1 MSIRARLFPLLM
13 LLATLPALP
22 ASAASPCRDPQTQ
35 ADMTQCAG
43 EDYRKAD
50 RELNAVYAQVRTA
63 LPEAERER
71 LKLAQRAWIA
81 SRDAD
86 CELEPY
92 GARGGSMEPM
102 LMAACKADRTAQ
114 RTKWLKSLV
123 EEGAR

>member
-1 MSIRARLFPLLM
+1 MFPYRIA
-13 LLATLPALP
+13 LALAIAVS
-22 ASAASPCRDPQTQ
+22 ASASATDCRDPQTQ
-35 ADMTQCAG
+35 ADMTRCAG
-43 EDYRKAD
+43 EDYARAD
-50 RELNAVYAQVRTA
+50 RELNAVYAQVRSV
-63 LPEAERER
+63 LPETERER

-102 LMAACKADRTAQ
+102 LVAACKADRTTQ

-123 EEGAR
+123 EEGSR

>member
-1 MSIRARLFPLLM
+1 M
-13 LLATLPALP
+13 LPYWTALVLTLT
-22 ASAASPCRDPQTQ
+22 AAAANAADPCRDPQTQ
-35 ADMTQCAG
+35 ADMTRCAG
-43 EDYRKAD
+43 EDYARAD
-50 RELNAVYAQVRTA
+50 RELNAVYAQVRAA

-92 GARGGSMEPM
+92 GVRGGSMEPM
-102 LMAACKADRTAQ
+102 LMAACKADRTTQ